1 MSFLADVRKA
11 LRDQL
16 AADTEIRAM
25 FGTNVL
31 EDCIPDP
38 VNADCIVI
46 RKYRV
51 EEAREEFGKGY
62 ETTVTFEVVV
72 DAIMIREH
80 IEDGDSAQL
89 KADQLIREAI
99 ENDTT
104 LGCKVAYATPTY
116 TQWGI
121 ETSRHERYHTQ
132 VYVKITAY
140 VTPTNRG

>member
-1 MSFLADVRKA
+1 MSFLADIRKA

-16 AADTEIRAM
+16 AADTDVKAM

-31 EDCIPDP
+31 EDCTPDP
-38 VNADCIVI
+38 SNCDCIVI

-51 EEAREEFGKGY
+51 KEMREEFGKGY
-62 ETTVTFEVVV
+62 ETTLVFELVV
-72 DAIMIREH
+72 DAIMIKQH
-80 IEDGDSAQL
+80 QADGDAAQL
-89 KADQLIREAI
+89 KADQVIREAI

-121 ETSRHERYHTQ
+121 ETNRHERYHTQ
-132 VYVKITAY
+132 VNVEITAY
-140 VTPTNRG
+140 VNPTNRG